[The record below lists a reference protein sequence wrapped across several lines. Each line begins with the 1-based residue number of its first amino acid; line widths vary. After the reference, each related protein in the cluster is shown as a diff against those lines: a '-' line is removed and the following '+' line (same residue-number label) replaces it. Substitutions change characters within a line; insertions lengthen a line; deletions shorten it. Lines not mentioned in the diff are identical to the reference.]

1 VDSVGGQRQV
11 AASFK
16 HDHKPSVSKKCG
28 GNFWMNLTTIS
39 FLGDFTSDLRKH
51 VTHYDERPVCVNLAR
66 D

>member
-1 VDSVGGQRQV
+1 MDSVGGQRQV

-16 HDHKPSVSKKCG
+16 RDHKPSVSKNCG
-28 GNFWMNLTTIS
+28 KILDDLTTIS

-51 VTHYDERPVCVNLAR
+51 VTHYDERPVCVNLAP